1 MRHAK
6 VQVEDIDT
14 DDEDHAVDALRYL
27 LACRPYTEISRRKT
41 QTLPG
46 AEGKVQK
53 FIERLDKTAK
63 KRRW

>member
-6 VQVEDIDT
+6 IQVEDIDT

-27 LACRPYTEISRRKT
+27 LACRPYNDISRKNKV
-41 QTLPG
+41 TLPG

-53 FIERLDKTAK
+53 FIERLDKSAK